1 MKVKL
6 INKPK
11 RGTYES
17 DRFFTYGT
25 EYKVLADY
33 RNRKSGQVI
42 PDNGFVVVDNTGQEQ
57 MVFPDEF
64 EIIDDGNTCYTFHEA
79 TT

>member
-11 RGTYES
+11 RGDY
-17 DRFFTYGT
+17 DNLFTYGK
-25 EYKVLADY
+25 EYQVIADY
-33 RNRKSGQVI
+33 RNRKSGQVVKDDGLVI
-42 PDNGFVVVDNTGQEQ
+42 FDNTGQEQ
-57 MVFPDEF
+57 MIFLNEF
-64 EIIDDGNTCYTFHEA
+64 EMIDDGKTCYTFHEA

>member
-11 RGTYES
+11 RGDY
-17 DRFFTYGT
+17 DHLFTYGK
-25 EYKVLADY
+25 EYQVIADY

-42 PDNGFVVVDNTGQEQ
+42 RDNGFVVVDNTGQEQ

-64 EIIDDGNTCYTFHEA
+64 EMIDDGNTCYTFVEVQR
-79 TT
+79 